1 VNIGSLTWKKASL
14 VLMGGTKWKAIDESL
29 DTVVCALKERVE
41 RPQKSQSLGLL
52 GVSLGRTSI

>member
-1 VNIGSLTWKKASL
+1 
-14 VLMGGTKWKAIDESL
+14 MGGIKWKAIDESL